1 MKGELVK
8 KIRNEFNLRTINGEK
23 VELYDFYSLC
33 GIYKKLKSGE
43 LVK

>member
-1 MKGELVK
+1 MKSKLVK
-8 KIRNEFNLRTINGEK
+8 KIRSEFNLRAINGKK

-43 LVK
+43 SVK